1 MQARLRRVF
10 ICSLTAP
17 LLFAAWLGWFALSPV
32 ALPAAAV
39 DFSIKPGSSLKSAT
53 RQMVEAGLDMPAWP
67 FNLLVR
73 FFVGDT
79 KIKAG
84 SYQVRA
90 GVTPWNLMRKIT
102 LGDFTQVEIVFVEGW
117 TFRQMRAALDAH
129 NELKHDTAAL
139 SERQIMEEL
148 GVRDRPPEGLF
159 FPDTYLFGK
168 GESDLAILKRAHR
181 EMNKRLQSTWDQR
194 AANLPL
200 TKPYEA
206 LILASIIEKETGLAS
221 DRALVAGVFIN
232 RLRSGMNLQTDPSVI
247 YGMGDKFNGNLR
259 KRDLMTDT
267 AYNTYTRAGLPPSPI
282 AMPGQASL
290 LAAVNPA
297 VTGAMYF
304 VARGDGSSVF
314 SRTLEEHNRAVARYQ
329 KSGATRP

>member
-1 MQARLRRVF
+1 MQAKLRRVL
-10 ICSLTAP
+10 IYSLTA
-17 LLFAAWLGWFALSPV
+17 LMLVTAWLGWFALSPV

-53 RQMVEAGLDMPAWP
+53 RQMIEAGLDMPAWP

-84 SYQVRA
+84 GYQVRA

-129 NELKHDTAAL
+129 SELKHDTAAL
-139 SERQIMEEL
+139 SDDRIMEEL

-168 GESDLAILKRAHR
+168 GESDFAILKRAHR
-181 EMNKRLQSTWDQR
+181 EMNKRLQSAWNQR
-194 AANLPL
+194 AADLPL
-200 TKPYEA
+200 ANAYEA
-206 LILASIIEKETGLAS
+206 LILASIVEKETGLAS

-267 AYNTYTRAGLPPSPI
+267 TYNTYTRAGLPPSPI

-329 KSGATRP
+329 KPGATRP